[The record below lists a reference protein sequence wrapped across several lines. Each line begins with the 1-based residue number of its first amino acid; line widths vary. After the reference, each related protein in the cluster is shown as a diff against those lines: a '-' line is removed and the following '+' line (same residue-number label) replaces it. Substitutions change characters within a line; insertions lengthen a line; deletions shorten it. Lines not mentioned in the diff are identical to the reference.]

1 MKTCEK
7 LRELKYHSIRMQEV
21 RQRPYDGRVIDIETL
36 DLGLEP
42 SSSTSA
48 ESQKPNNKNNSGNS
62 SCGSSGES
70 GDDES
75 RKRKAESDVSGS
87 ITETVDTST
96 MNKTEYRTFCQPR
109 SSVNGVHPMKIAR
122 PIAQMKGHTAFLTFA
137 VGPLGQSLPQ
147 TPVDTKNGV

>member
-36 DLGLEP
+36 DLGLTP
-42 SSSTSA
+42 TDDKKPVSGSNDNSSS
-48 ESQKPNNKNNSGNS
+48 G
-62 SCGSSGES
+62 GES
-70 GDDES
+70 GDES
-75 RKRKAESDVSGS
+75 RKRKAEGAEED
-87 ITETVDTST
+87 TEAVDTSA

-137 VGPLGQSLPQ
+137 VGPLGQALSH
-147 TPVDTKNGV
+147 TAEVKK